1 MHRLFISIVFL
12 SLSISSTLA
21 NEVAINQNSLPKK
34 VTVKQALSLHD
45 NTNVEIQGYIIKSV
59 GDEKYKFRDDTG
71 IILVDIDDELWAGK
85 SVYTKNLVTLFGE
98 VDIDYSPMK
107 RVEIDV
113 NKIVF

>member
-1 MHRLFISIVFL
+1 MFL
-12 SLSISSTLA
+12 NAT
-21 NEVAINQNSLPKK
+21 EP
-34 VTVKQALSLHD
+34 
-45 NTNVEIQGYIIKSV
+45 
-59 GDEKYKFRDDTG
+59 
-71 IILVDIDDELWAGK
+71 IDDELWAGK